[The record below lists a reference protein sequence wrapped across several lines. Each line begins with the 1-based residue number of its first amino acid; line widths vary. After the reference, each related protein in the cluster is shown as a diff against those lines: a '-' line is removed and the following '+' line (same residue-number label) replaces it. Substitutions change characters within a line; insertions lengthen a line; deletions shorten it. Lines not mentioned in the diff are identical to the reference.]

1 MMINK
6 YTLHSSGKEG
16 YGAAFES
23 EDDDDDGGD
32 DGDVWWGWWWWKQIQ
47 LDKEL
52 LVEFKVTNN
61 SDEDQF
67 YSLSQYND
75 NVYNNINN
83 KDKWWRWRVRPL
95 IITMI
100 KKRN

>member
-32 DGDVWWGWWWWKQIQ
+32 DGDG
-47 LDKEL
+47 EG
-52 LVEFKVTNN
+52 LVRMMMVKTN
-61 SDEDQF
+61 
-67 YSLSQYND
+67 
-75 NVYNNINN
+75 
-83 KDKWWRWRVRPL
+83 
-95 IITMI
+95 TT
-100 KKRN
+100 